1 MNTTLILSLLSTIS
15 PSLVGTTPQDD
26 DQAEVNAPVG
36 ILNSPGMPRIHWG
49 QSSRFTSAFNP
60 AIGLA
65 IDTALSWA
73 DNGEEDGLALD
84 LNVAEITAQAAISP
98 NWWGMFALETDAEEV
113 ELSEGAL
120 FYTGLAE
127 RSSLKA
133 GKFFID
139 FGKQMQVHIHD
150 LSTPQRP
157 AVLREYL
164 GEESAGVG
172 VQFDHWSPVGET
184 TAMRFSLGLFGEVES
199 HGHGFLFEESEEEE
213 EGEVEAAFADRRD
226 LGELIMTARAT
237 AMTDV
242 GENSVLQ
249 FGASMR
255 SMPDFTFEGGSL
267 DTGDGLAADGLDQ
280 SVYGL
285 DLTYGWTSDDG
296 TRSWTTGAEF
306 VRAEGDIGAE
316 VVDDGLP
323 SANLEVYD
331 GSAQGWFAYV
341 DHAWNRQNSAGIMLS
356 AFEHLE
362 EERPED
368 LETTLYWSHYPTEF
382 SRVRFAF
389 IHMDREEEEDA
400 HAFMIQLTGY
410 VGAHGHPYN
419 W

>member
-199 HGHGFLFEESEEEE
+199 HGHGFLFEESE
-213 EGEVEAAFADRRD
+213 DCLLYTSPSPR
-226 LGELIMTARAT
+226 
-237 AMTDV
+237 
-242 GENSVLQ
+242 
-249 FGASMR
+249 
-255 SMPDFTFEGGSL
+255 
-267 DTGDGLAADGLDQ
+267 DGLL
-280 SVYGL
+280 S
-285 DLTYGWTSDDG
+285 
-296 TRSWTTGAEF
+296 RM
-306 VRAEGDIGAE
+306 
-316 VVDDGLP
+316 P
-323 SANLEVYD
+323 S
-331 GSAQGWFAYV
+331 SA
-341 DHAWNRQNSAGIMLS
+341 
-356 AFEHLE
+356 
-362 EERPED
+362 
-368 LETTLYWSHYPTEF
+368 
-382 SRVRFAF
+382 
-389 IHMDREEEEDA
+389 
-400 HAFMIQLTGY
+400 
-410 VGAHGHPYN
+410 
-419 W
+419 